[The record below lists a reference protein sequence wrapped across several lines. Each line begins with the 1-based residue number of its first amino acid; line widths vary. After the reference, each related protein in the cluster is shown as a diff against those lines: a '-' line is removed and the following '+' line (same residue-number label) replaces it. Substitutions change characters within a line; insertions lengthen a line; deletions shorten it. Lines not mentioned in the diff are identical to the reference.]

1 MIILLKFW
9 KEAIIGILLLV
20 CYFQYS
26 HPRTLTTE
34 VSKAVV
40 VEKVVEKVVVKTV
53 TKKPDGTIIIKDETT
68 DVTKDLG
75 SVKTVVAAAAL
86 TKYSVGISIR
96 DLDYKDF
103 LIEAG
108 ARLASTPFVAT
119 VGFDVKPRSFL
130 LGLRYEF

>member
-1 MIILLKFW
+1 M
-9 KEAIIGILLLV
+9 
-20 CYFQYS
+20 
-26 HPRTLTTE
+26 
-34 VSKAVV
+34 V